1 MRITSIRERPEYI
14 PALLTSLEEHWPACM
29 PWIKTHMEE
38 VLRTGGRPLSSYRTG
53 QVPRSDFRFK
63 IIELTRLRAELY
75 ERINRR
81 VEQMFNDGLP
91 EEWKRLCANGCTAD
105 SPGMRAIGY
114 AEFFRSDNPN
124 EVKELIQKNSRR
136 YAKRQI
142 TFFQKIPARRRF
154 HPDETGEMR
163 GFIFS

>member
-1 MRITSIRERPEYI
+1 MKSLVRALEVFRTS
-14 PALLTSLEEHWPACM
+14 
-29 PWIKTHMEE
+29 
-38 VLRTGGRPLSSYRTG
+38 GRPLSSYQTG
-53 QVPRSDFRFK
+53 QILRSDYRFK
-63 IIELTRLRAELY
+63 IIELTRPRAELY

-91 EEWKRLCANGCTAD
+91 EEWKRLCVNGCTAD

-142 TFFQKIPARRRF
+142 TFFQKIPERRRF
-154 HPDETGEMR
+154 SPSEIEEMR
-163 GFIFS
+163 DFIFL